1 MHAIIVIMPL
11 YSSVMSCVTM
21 STLTT
26 IDVYTHITNNKTIF
40 MAHHLQIKK
49 MYLFT
54 TDITQCSQNY
64 KKCIKFLETIKTC
77 KKERVLKF
85 HIAKR
90 F

>member
-1 MHAIIVIMPL
+1 MHAIIVTMPL
-11 YSSVMSCVTM
+11 YSSVTSRVTM

-26 IDVYTHITNNKTIF
+26 IDVYTHITNDIF

-49 MYLFT
+49 TYLLT
-54 TDITQCSQNY
+54 THITQCSQNY
-64 KKCIKFLETIKTC
+64 KKCIKFLEPIKTHQ
-77 KKERVLKF
+77 KNVLKF